1 MNLLKKELEKLIPE
15 AQQDIKTLIKNK
27 GESQIN

>member
-15 AQQDIKTLIKNK
+15 AQQDIKSLIKNK
-27 GESQIN
+27 GES